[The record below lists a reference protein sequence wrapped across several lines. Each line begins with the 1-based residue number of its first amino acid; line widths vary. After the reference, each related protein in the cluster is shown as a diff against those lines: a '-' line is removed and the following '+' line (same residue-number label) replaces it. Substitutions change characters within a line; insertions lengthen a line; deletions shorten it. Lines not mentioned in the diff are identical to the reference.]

1 MISSDEVYDLFVKIA
16 NTSGSAK
23 RSILKQYF
31 RNDIAKYLLAAYDPF
46 TKYYI
51 TRCAKGQGHE
61 QFSKL
66 TWTILNELSSRKL
79 SGYEAEAVVNIHTK
93 EMTEKSSN
101 LFRMILN
108 KDLRMGMGSK
118 TINKVFPG
126 LIPTH
131 DVMLAK
137 LFESRRLRYPC
148 FGSPKID
155 GVRAKLKNGKF
166 YSRNGHEY
174 VGLGHLA
181 EELSEI
187 NGELDGE
194 LIVPNNT
201 FQVSSG
207 LIRSDDPT
215 PNAQFH
221 IFELPTYNGPFIER
235 LTIMDDLHLIG
246 PHILKVPHIC
256 LTSET
261 EVHSFYTDC
270 RKIGYEGAVIKP
282 YDYKYRGTRSYDW
295 MKMKPKENKDVF
307 VTDVY
312 EGKGKYVGQLGGV
325 IVDFNNGNS
334 VGGGFSDKER
344 EVYWLNPEL
353 IIGKC
358 IEVSYME
365 LTDDGNFRHANFE
378 GIREDKS

>member
-1 MISSDEVYDLFVKIA
+1 MLTSDNAYDLFVKIA
-16 NTSGSAK
+16 NTSGS
-23 RSILKQYF
+23 SKQSLLRQY
-31 RNDIAKYLLAAYDPF
+31 APKEYLLAAYDPF

-51 TRCAKGQGHE
+51 TKCAEGQGYKE
-61 QFSKL
+61 FNQL
-66 TWTILNELSSRKL
+66 TWDILDGLSSRSL
-79 SGYEAEAVVNIHTK
+79 SGDTAKSIVNIHTK
-93 EMTEKSSN
+93 EMREKSSN

-108 KDLRMGMGSK
+108 KDLRMGMGKK

-137 LFESRRLRYPC
+137 LFESKRVRYPC
-148 FGSPKID
+148 FGSPKLD
-155 GVRAKLKNGKF
+155 GVRAKFKNGKF

-174 VGLGHLA
+174 VGLNNLA
-181 EELSEI
+181 TELPSIDEEF
-187 NGELDGE
+187 DGE
-194 LIVPNNT
+194 LIVPNVT

-207 LIRSDDPT
+207 QIRSDNPT
-215 PNAQFH
+215 PNAEFH
-221 IFELPTYNGPFIER
+221 MFEIPLYKGPFIER
-235 LTIMDDLHLIG
+235 LTLMDDLHLIG
-246 PHILKVPHIC
+246 PHVLKVPHIC

-261 EVHSFYTDC
+261 EVHDFYAGC

-282 YDYKYRGTRSYDW
+282 YDYEYKGTRSYDW
-295 MKMKPKENKDVF
+295 MKMKPKENKDVI
-307 VTDVY
+307 VTGVY
-312 EGKGKYVGQLGGV
+312 EGKGKYAGQLGGV
-325 IVDFNNGNS
+325 TVDFNNGNS

-344 EVYWLNPEL
+344 EAYWLNPES

-365 LTDDGNFRHANFE
+365 LTDGGNFRHANFE